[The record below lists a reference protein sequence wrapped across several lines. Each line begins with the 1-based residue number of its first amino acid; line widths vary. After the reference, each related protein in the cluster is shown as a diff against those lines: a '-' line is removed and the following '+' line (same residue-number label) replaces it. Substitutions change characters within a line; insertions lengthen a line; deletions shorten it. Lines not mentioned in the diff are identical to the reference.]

1 MRYITRYVIKLHP
14 FLIVLF
20 SQNLS
25 RLPCYLIVIIP
36 VALFAVICFVSNN
49 SELQLSLAFW
59 FSMGYAFIM
68 AAVLIGMIITGIQCP
83 LNPSFLFFLIL
94 IALKVIAGILH
105 FDFKSLICGV
115 VYFLFI
121 PSCFIFL
128 QLYSIGK
135 NYFCIFFFMISANLD
150 DVSWGTRQA
159 KKAPKADEN
168 AENEEDDGC
177 IGKCLGRGCF
187 RYCTCVICLPPNH
200 QVKPTR
206 SAADDKKKSKKKNTV
221 IEDQILPS
229 EELFKNIQ
237 DGPRK
242 TVIAAASG
250 DEDGDSGTEAIVVT
264 GYNEELITPERL
276 FGGFKIKKLRRVE
289 EEFIYMYL
297 SNPRTK
303 KYQPIPDEWA
313 PLQFEHVLEREQ
325 FLNRDSKYFSW
336 FLDDTIN
343 LSSSCKVYSLSNP
356 EYQFWQEMADPDSGH
371 IGIRTKGRFEKR
383 VKEQEILLSEDLTAF
398 KRKMYLLYIF
408 ANLLWMT
415 VSVLVIK
422 YSEDLLSI
430 DIIIEDLPGLEG
442 KCTKDSDLRGFFSH
456 SNFNSTG
463 NNNESE
469 PVVLSLQPF
478 TLFFLVF
485 YIVLTTT
492 QFITML
498 WNRLSAL
505 YHIICKAKFLLK

>member
-1 MRYITRYVIKLHP
+1 MILLTEASGFYLTS
-14 FLIVLF
+14 LF

-25 RLPCYLIVIIP
+25 RLPCYLIVIVP
-36 VALFAVICFVSNN
+36 VALFAIICFISDN

-68 AAVLIGMIITGIQCP
+68 AAVLIGMLITGIQCP

-94 IALKVIAGILH
+94 IALKVLAGLLH

-135 NYFCIFFFMISANLD
+135 FSLISVILMSSANLD
-150 DVSWGTRQA
+150 DVSWGTRQL
-159 KKAPKADEN
+159 KKAAKVNEDEDK
-168 AENEEDDGC
+168 EDEEDAG
-177 IGKCLGRGCF
+177 CLGRCLGKGCF

-206 SAADDKKKSKKKNTV
+206 SADDKKKTKKKTTV
-221 IEDQILPS
+221 VEEPTVADED
-229 EELFKNIQ
+229 LFRNIQ

-264 GYNEELITPERL
+264 GFNEQFITPERL

-289 EEFIYMYL
+289 EEYLYMYL

-303 KYQPIPDEWA
+303 KYQTIPEDWT

-343 LSSSCKVYSLSNP
+343 LSSGCKVYSLSNP
-356 EYQFWQEMADPDSGH
+356 EYQFWQEMADADTGH
-371 IGIRTKGRFEKR
+371 IGIRTKVE
-383 VKEQEILLSEDLTAF
+383 
-398 KRKMYLLYIF
+398 M
-408 ANLLWMT
+408 
-415 VSVLVIK
+415 
-422 YSEDLLSI
+422 
-430 DIIIEDLPGLEG
+430 
-442 KCTKDSDLRGFFSH
+442 KC
-456 SNFNSTG
+456 
-463 NNNESE
+463 
-469 PVVLSLQPF
+469 
-478 TLFFLVF
+478 
-485 YIVLTTT
+485 
-492 QFITML
+492 
-498 WNRLSAL
+498 
-505 YHIICKAKFLLK
+505 

>member
-1 MRYITRYVIKLHP
+1 
-14 FLIVLF
+14 
-20 SQNLS
+20 
-25 RLPCYLIVIIP
+25 
-36 VALFAVICFVSNN
+36 
-49 SELQLSLAFW
+49 
-59 FSMGYAFIM
+59 M

-83 LNPSFLFFLIL
+83 LNPSFLFFLVL
-94 IALKVIAGILH
+94 IALKVLAGILH

-128 QLYSIGK
+128 QLYSIGE
-135 NYFCIFFFMISANLD
+135 NFLFSFGLTFSANLD

-159 KKAPKADEN
+159 KKAPKVDEKDEN
-168 AENEEDDGC
+168 REDEGC

-206 SAADDKKKSKKKNTV
+206 SENDKKKSRKKNTV
-221 IEDQILPS
+221 IEDQILPA
-229 EELFKNIQ
+229 EDLFKNIQ
-237 DGPRK
+237 EGPRK

-303 KYQPIPDEWA
+303 KYQPIPDEWT

-371 IGIRTKGRFEKR
+371 IGIRTKGRFQKR
-383 VKEQEILLSEDLTAF
+383 VKEQEIVLAEDLTAF

-442 KCTKDSDLRGFFSH
+442 KCTKDADLRGFFSH
-456 SNFNSTG
+456 SSFNSTG

-505 YHIICKAKFLLK
+505 YHVICESKFLLK